1 MQGARRMPDE
11 TCLIPDRVC
20 AWPHSLEMQDAD
32 SASRYLSARWAPC
45 TTHFAQN
52 TASCMVISNGSF
64 FAPASRIPAN
74 WHSSRTTCCA
84 LWNIAVRLRFTHWR
98 LQMIITP
105 GRPNAAAP
113 ACVSGWLELQYLTG
127 ELHLSAILLAI
138 ARSPFARQ
146 FRPRFVA
153 AREHRF
159 AVGRH
164 PICGVN

>member
-1 MQGARRMPDE
+1 MPDE
-11 TCLIPDRVC
+11 TCRIPDRVC
-20 AWPHSLEMQDAD
+20 ASPHSLETQDAD
-32 SASRYLSARWAPC
+32 TAARYLSARGASC
-45 TTHFAQN
+45 TTRFARN
-52 TASCMVISNGSF
+52 TASCVLISNRTF
-64 FAPASRIPAN
+64 SRRHPEFPPN
-74 WHSSRTTCCA
+74 RRSSRTTCCA

-98 LQMIITP
+98 LRMIITP

-138 ARSPFARQ
+138 ERNRFARE

-153 AREHRF
+153 AGEHRF